1 MPPKDLFIIAQVY
14 RCCQYIILGDGRYK
28 GAAPKRPDRRGQI
41 AAMRQLCCRSCVSC
55 RSKVIL
61 RRYKGSSKSKDRE
74 APPQTALREG
84 AGLHSPSHMFLGLAL
99 RSPVLFYS
107 EQKSL
112 RFSRTACP
120 SPLKLFNS
128 PSDCFCNLI
137 KERIAQKHLFFS
149 CICHKKT
156 LYERTWHRRLA
167 VDIEP

>member
-84 AGLHSPSHMFLGLAL
+84 AELIFWSHGPAAESRWPRLAMSGAHRKMFLATARRETSGSPFIFT
-99 RSPVLFYS
+99 RSKNRS
-107 EQKSL
+107 DSL
-112 RFSRTACP
+112 HEVP
-120 SPLKLFNS
+120 SLPFQDL
-128 PSDCFCNLI
+128 
-137 KERIAQKHLFFS
+137 
-149 CICHKKT
+149 
-156 LYERTWHRRLA
+156 
-167 VDIEP
+167 

>member
-1 MPPKDLFIIAQVY
+1 MNFLPSLSYHK
-14 RCCQYIILGDGRYK
+14 RK
-28 GAAPKRPDRRGQI
+28 GKENSSWWIWEGKNGKAKN
-41 AAMRQLCCRSCVSC
+41 RS
-55 RSKVIL
+55 
-61 RRYKGSSKSKDRE
+61 

-156 LYERTWHRRLA
+156 LYERTWHLESKMPRSVTSA
-167 VDIEP
+167 VCMSSFWSASASFLSYGVFGV

>member
-1 MPPKDLFIIAQVY
+1 MSVPLPPHRRMNFLPSLSYHK
-14 RCCQYIILGDGRYK
+14 RK
-28 GAAPKRPDRRGQI
+28 GKENSSWWIWEGKNGKAKN
-41 AAMRQLCCRSCVSC
+41 RS
-55 RSKVIL
+55 
-61 RRYKGSSKSKDRE
+61 